1 LKKPIRKKNNRE
13 RKRRV
18 GRAERKARQLRE
30 EEEERRVEE
39 FRKADIE
46 KSLLTFAPER
56 REMVRRMMER
66 GSSFA

>member
-1 LKKPIRKKNNRE
+1 M
-13 RKRRV
+13 